1 MGNIGVSKALRRFLQ
16 FITHTHID
24 PFGSSAFSTSQ
35 VVVVAVAV
43 AQAIYLGSVLSDTS
57 LYDLGPFELLEATIS
72 GNHITGIR
80 R

>member
-24 PFGSSAFSTSQ
+24 PFCSSTFSTSQ

-57 LYDLGPFELLEATIS
+57 LNDLGPFELLEATIS
-72 GNHITGIR
+72 GNQITGVR